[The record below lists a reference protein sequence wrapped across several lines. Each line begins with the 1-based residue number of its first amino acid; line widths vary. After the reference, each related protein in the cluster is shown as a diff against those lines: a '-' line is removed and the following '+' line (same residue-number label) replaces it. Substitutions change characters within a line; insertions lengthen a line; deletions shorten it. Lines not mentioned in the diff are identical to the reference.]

1 MADDDGLNFD
11 FEEQLDVQPEVP
23 TEEVSHSCSNY
34 MCICVPNYP
43 CCTVAAATRLAG
55 TVLLLLMLKLLLMLM
70 LLLCMVLLLVSVD
83 VSPAHHMSSVALLLS
98 AFVLVQQRPRDMC
111 SVQVSQRRQVSAH
124 STHAPMHL
132 RCRNRRFPQHSALR
146 AQPHAARMSAMLGTA
161 AFVLAPCFA
170 GAYAFSSAAHQA
182 SALPLQSRVQMIC
195 CQQHRRT
202 LLKRSPMLLDVLLL
216 CAGLA
221 AGHCQY

>member
-23 TEEVSHSCSNY
+23 TEEVSHFCSIY
-34 MCICVPNYP
+34 MCMCVPNYP

-55 TVLLLLMLKLLLMLM
+55 TVLLLLMLKLLL
-70 LLLCMVLLLVSVD
+70 LLLCMGQVDTHLLLVAVD
-83 VSPAHHMSSVALLLS
+83 VSPAHHMSSVAILLS

-111 SVQVSQRRQVSAH
+111 SVTAKTGLCTQHRCTYASAR
-124 STHAPMHL
+124 AG
-132 RCRNRRFPQHSALR
+132 RCLQHSALR

-170 GAYAFSSAAHQA
+170 GAYAFSSADPAFT
-182 SALPLQSRVQMIC
+182 SSLQTRV
-195 CQQHRRT
+195 H
-202 LLKRSPMLLDVLLL
+202 LVLS
-216 CAGLA
+216 
-221 AGHCQY
+221 